1 VNKSSICK
9 ILPYTKVN
17 KLDEYG
23 SRKTEIE
30 WQSLNNYTAKGM
42 IMKDQIVHEAKR
54 NKKEISNEDLE
65 EVISKLKSSRL
76 VHSIILFGSK
86 ARGTEKETSDIDIC
100 IIPKP
105 DIEITL
111 KERISLSNSVPESID
126 ISFIGELPVY
136 IRKRI
141 FLEGRV
147 MYTQDMYHVLTLS
160 KINDLEYERHKRLT
174 REYHKHVME
183 RVRARLR

>member
-1 VNKSSICK
+1 MEDKIVN
-9 ILPYTKVN
+9 
-17 KLDEYG
+17 
-23 SRKTEIE
+23 EI
-30 WQSLNNYTAKGM
+30 
-42 IMKDQIVHEAKR
+42 
-54 NKKEISNEDLE
+54 
-65 EVISKLKSSRL
+65 ISKLNSFSFI
-76 VHSIILFGSK
+76 HSIILFGSK

-100 IIPKP
+100 VITKP
-105 DIEITL
+105 GVEITL
-111 KERISLSNSVPESID
+111 KERISLSNSVPENID
-126 ISFIGELPVY
+126 ISFIDELPVY

-160 KINDLEYERHKRLT
+160 KINDLEYEGHKRLT

>member
-1 VNKSSICK
+1 MMNDKIIHEIIKNDQNISSEDI
-9 ILPYTKVN
+9 N
-17 KLDEYG
+17 
-23 SRKTEIE
+23 EI
-30 WQSLNNYTAKGM
+30 
-42 IMKDQIVHEAKR
+42 
-54 NKKEISNEDLE
+54 
-65 EVISKLKSSRL
+65 ISKLKRYRF

-86 ARGTEKETSDIDIC
+86 ARGTEKEKSDIDIC
-100 IIPKP
+100 IISKP

-111 KERISLSNSVPESID
+111 KERISLSNSVPENID
-126 ISFIGELPVY
+126 ISFIDELPVY

-160 KINDLEYERHKRLT
+160 KINDLEYERYKRLT
-174 REYHKHVME
+174 VEYHKHVME